1 MTENSASE
9 TDAISLEMLQK
20 VYLSFHAFVADFVG
34 DKKAEEFARQT
45 YRLTGRYYR
54 KLESLQLNGNNI
66 LNSENE
72 FIEDPEILGFSLW
85 MNNFV
90 NELKSF
96 MIGVGDIELDTIVGP
111 LRNSLEKTGFF
122 EYFQQAEELKYS
134 E

>member
-1 MTENSASE
+1 MTDQSTPEN
-9 TDAISLEMLQK
+9 DATSHEILQK
-20 VYLSFHAFVADFVG
+20 VYLSFHAFVAEFVG

-45 YRLTGRYYR
+45 YRLTCRYYR
-54 KLESLQLNGNNI
+54 KLESLQLNEDNR
-66 LNSENE
+66 LNSEME
-72 FIEDPEILGFSLW
+72 YLEDPQILGFSLW

-96 MIGVGDIELDTIVGP
+96 MIGVGDIELDAIVGS
-111 LRNSLEKTGFF
+111 LRSPLEKTGFF

>member
-1 MTENSASE
+1 LTENSAPE
-9 TDAISLEMLQK
+9 TDAISLDTLQK

-45 YRLTGRYYR
+45 YRLTCRYYR
-54 KLESLQLNGNNI
+54 KLESLQLNEDNI

-72 FIEDPEILGFSLW
+72 SIEDPEILGFSLW

-96 MIGVGDIELDTIVGP
+96 MIGVGDVELETIVGS
-111 LRNSLEKTGFF
+111 LRTPLEKTGFF
-122 EYFQQAEELKYS
+122 EYYQQAEELKYS